1 MLKNGSLIDRAV
13 EFAALAHSGSMRK
26 GGSNMPY
33 IVHPMEVMV
42 LVSQLTDDEEV
53 IAAAALHDVVED
65 TQYTLDDISKHFG
78 ERVAM
83 LVDIESE
90 DKREGTPKSE
100 TWKIRKQESLQK
112 EADAPREAK
121 IIMLADKLSNMRATH
136 RDFLQ
141 NPDSVWDKFN
151 MKDEREQEWYYRS
164 IAELLKEFED
174 TDQYKEYIS
183 ILNEI
188 FA

>member
-1 MLKNGSLIDRAV
+1 
-13 EFAALAHSGSMRK
+13 
-26 GGSNMPY
+26 
-33 IVHPMEVMV
+33 
-42 LVSQLTDDEEV
+42 
-53 IAAAALHDVVED
+53 
-65 TQYTLDDISKHFG
+65 
-78 ERVAM
+78 
-83 LVDIESE
+83 
-90 DKREGTPKSE
+90 
-100 TWKIRKQESLQK
+100 
-112 EADAPREAK
+112 
-121 IIMLADKLSNMRATH
+121 MRATH
-136 RDFLQ
+136 RDYLQ